1 MIKQLRAHQFFR
13 SQIIKGE
20 KTTPALTA
28 GAGGAQTTAAA
39 AAATD
44 AF

>member
-1 MIKQLRAHQFFR
+1 MIKQLGAHQFFR
-13 SQIIKGE
+13 SQIIKRE
-20 KTTPALTA
+20 KTTPALMA
-28 GAGGAQTTAAA
+28 GAGGAKTTA